1 MPVDNVRRVVPLLS
15 FLLHGSCKK
24 ASSSSMPAIRSVVQ
38 EPDMGGGAPACAEAE
53 PTVRVAGMEGRCVAV
68 PNGWYHNG
76 NQVQVWPCKSNGDA
90 DQLWTFKRRRP
101 SSGPATFAYRRRRA
115 G

>member
-38 EPDMGGGAPACAEAE
+38 EPDMGGGVAPACGEAE
-53 PTVRVAGMEGRCVAV
+53 PTVRIAGTEGRCFAV
-68 PNGWYHNG
+68 PNG
-76 NQVQVWPCKSNGDA
+76 
-90 DQLWTFKRRRP
+90 
-101 SSGPATFAYRRRRA
+101 
-115 G
+115 